1 MTKILIAYAS
11 MSGNTEEI
19 SELIKSNLE
28 PFGYHID
35 MEEIEHLDIQKLVE
49 YDGILLG
56 VYTWGSGDLPYEVED
71 FYDEIENINLTGKKA
86 AIFGSGDRS
95 YPEFCAAVD
104 LLEEKLELCGAE
116 IVQKGLKIE
125 LAPETEEDIEH
136 CNSFATSFSKN
147 LEESSL

>member
-1 MTKILIAYAS
+1 MAKILIAYAS

-28 PFGYHID
+28 PFGHDIGR
-35 MEEIEHLDIQKLVE
+35 EEIEQLDIQKLVE

-56 VYTWGSGDLPYEVED
+56 VYTWGNGDLPYEVED
-71 FYDEIENINLTGKKA
+71 FYDEIESVDLTGKKA

-125 LAPETEEDIEH
+125 LAPETEEDIEQ
-136 CNSFATSFSKN
+136 CNSFAIIFSKS

>member
-1 MTKILIAYAS
+1 MAKILIAYAS

-19 SELIKSNLE
+19 AELIKSNLE
-28 PFGYHID
+28 PFGYDID
-35 MEEIEHLDIQKLVE
+35 IEEIEHLDIQKLVE

-56 VYTWGSGDLPYEVED
+56 VYTWGNGDLPYEVED
-71 FYDEIENINLTGKKA
+71 FYDEIENVDLTGKKA

-104 LLEEKLELCGAE
+104 LLEEKLELSGAE

-125 LAPETEEDIEH
+125 LAPEAEEDIEQ
-136 CNSFATSFSKN
+136 CNSFAISFSKSI
-147 LEESSL
+147 EESSL

>member
-19 SELIKSNLE
+19 SELIKSNLK

-35 MEEIEHLDIQKLVE
+35 MKEIEHLDIQKLVE

-56 VYTWGSGDLPYEVED
+56 VYTWGNGDLPYEVED
-71 FYDEIENINLTGKKA
+71 FYDEIENVDLTGKKA

-136 CNSFATSFSKN
+136 CNFFAISFSKS

>member
-1 MTKILIAYAS
+1 MAKILIAYAS

-28 PFGYHID
+28 PFGYDINIK
-35 MEEIEHLDIQKLVE
+35 EIEHLDVQKLVE

-56 VYTWGSGDLPYEVED
+56 VYTWGNGDLPYEVED
-71 FYDEIENINLTGKKA
+71 FYDEIENVDLTGKKA

-104 LLEEKLELCGAE
+104 LLEEKLESSGAK

-125 LAPETEEDIEH
+125 LAPEAEEDIEQ
-136 CNSFATSFSKN
+136 CNSFAICFSKR